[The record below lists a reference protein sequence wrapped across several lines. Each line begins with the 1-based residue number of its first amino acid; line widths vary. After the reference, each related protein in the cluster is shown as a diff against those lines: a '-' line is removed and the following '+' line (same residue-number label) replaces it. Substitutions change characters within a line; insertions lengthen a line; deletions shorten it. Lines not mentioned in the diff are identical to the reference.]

1 MFGLFRKNYFLG
13 IDFGTS
19 SIKAVE
25 LKLHKQRLNLS
36 NYGWVKLD
44 FVQSASDFDYD
55 TKLKAYLQAL
65 VNKMEPKTG
74 SVYVSMPSFSGLV
87 SLIEFP
93 DMNKEELDQ
102 AIKFEARKYV
112 PTSLD
117 EISISWD
124 IISKKDDKSKKDSKA
139 EKKPEGGTPKKI
151 QILLVAAPKD
161 KVIKYEDFVKSA
173 DLKVKAIELET
184 FSLARSL
191 MGDDMGTFLIIDIG
205 FRACSIIL
213 VEKGVVK
220 VNRNIDAGGNEIT
233 DSIAENLNISKK
245 RAEELK
251 KQGKDFINS
260 RESSIV
266 LPTLDLIASE
276 TLRIINTHKEK
287 NSGSKIDGIILSG
300 GTAKLR
306 GIGDYFSKAL
316 GIRTVIGDPWKR
328 IVCDEKLS
336 PIVKKVGPS
345 FSVALGLA
353 LRGAE
358 EYKRS

>member
-1 MFGLFRKNYFLG
+1 MFGLFKKNYFLG

-19 SIKAVE
+19 SIKVVE

-36 NYGWVKLD
+36 NYGWIKLG
-44 FVQSASDFDYD
+44 FAQSAGDFDYD
-55 TKLKAYLQAL
+55 KKLKAYLQAL
-65 VNKMEPKTG
+65 VNKMEPKTE

-93 DMNKEELDQ
+93 DMKKEELDQ
-102 AIKFEARKYV
+102 AIRFEARKYV

-124 IISKKDDKSKKDSKA
+124 IVSKKDDKAAKKSKSKTS
-139 EKKPEGGTPKKI
+139 EKI

-191 MGDDMGTFLIIDIG
+191 VGDDAGTFLIIDIG
-205 FRACSIIL
+205 FRACSIVL

-245 RAEELK
+245 RAEDLK

-266 LPTLDLIASE
+266 LPTLDLIANE
-276 TLRIINTHKEK
+276 ALRIISTYKEK
-287 NSGSKIDGIILSG
+287 NSGSRIDGVVLSG
-300 GTAKLR
+300 GTAKLK
-306 GIGDYFSKAL
+306 GVDDYFSKAL
-316 GIRTVIGDPWKR
+316 GIKTIIGDPWKK
-328 IVCDEKLS
+328 IVYDESLS

-353 LRGAE
+353 LKGVE

>member
-1 MFGLFRKNYFLG
+1 MFGLFKKNYFLG
-13 IDFGTS
+13 IDLGTS
-19 SIKAVE
+19 SIKVVE
-25 LKLHKQRLNLS
+25 LKLHKQRINLS
-36 NYGWVKLD
+36 NYGWIKLD
-44 FVQSASDFDYD
+44 FAQSTGDFSYD
-55 TKLKAYLQAL
+55 KKLKAYLQAL
-65 VNKMEPKTG
+65 IKKMEPKTK
-74 SVYVSMPSFSGLV
+74 SVYVSMPSFSGLI

-93 DMNKEELDQ
+93 DMNKEELNQ
-102 AIKFEARKYV
+102 AVKFEARKYV

-124 IISKKDDKSKKDSKA
+124 IISKKNDKA
-139 EKKPEGGTPKKI
+139 IKKPKDKTPKKI

-161 KVIKYEDFVKSA
+161 KVIKYEDFVKST

-184 FSLARSL
+184 FSLTRSL
-191 MGDDMGTFLIIDIG
+191 TGDDMGTFLIIDIG

-213 VEKGVVK
+213 VEKGVIM

-266 LPTLDLIASE
+266 LLTLDSIVSE
-276 TLRIINTHKEK
+276 ALRIISTHKEK
-287 NSGSKIDGIILSG
+287 SGGSRIDGIILSG
-300 GTAKLR
+300 GTAKLK
-306 GIGDYFSKAL
+306 GIDGYFSKAL
-316 GIRTVIGDPWKR
+316 GIRTVIGDPWKK
-328 IVCDEKLS
+328 IVCAKKLL
-336 PIVKKVGPS
+336 PIVKKIGPS